1 MAAPQSGAV
10 EERGLFEFLI
20 RQRAC
25 PDALI
30 RRTNCHVP
38 IRPVSRRRAV
48 AVHALGLC
56 HWHPSC
62 RASCFGT
69 SSYPY
74 RHFRAV
80 RRRDR
85 CSGLG
90 RCLDDR
96 RLQQRGR
103 DRRTTLA
110 SRVLTDR
117 SGDECTRSRSAVR
130 LARSS
135 LAATARSQRST
146 GRAPAVLDPANAGL
160 SDGEGRSC
168 LRGRHAPRTVRRQWC
183 PCSLGL
189 PPERFAAPQR
199 DRSGKTRRSG
209 PRLPHGHH
217 HCA

>member
-1 MAAPQSGAV
+1 MAEPQGGAV
-10 EERGLFEFLI
+10 EERGLLEFLI

-25 PDALI
+25 PDAFI
-30 RRTNCHVP
+30 RRTNCHVS

-48 AVHALGLC
+48 AVQALGLC

-110 SRVLTDR
+110 SRSPHGSIWRRMYTKPKR
-117 SGDECTRSRSAVR
+117 GSTGSKQPCRRGTFA
-130 LARSS
+130 AKHRSS
-135 LAATARSQRST
+135 SSSSR
-146 GRAPAVLDPANAGL
+146 
-160 SDGEGRSC
+160 
-168 LRGRHAPRTVRRQWC
+168 PRQCW
-183 PCSLGL
+183 PG
-189 PPERFAAPQR
+189 
-199 DRSGKTRRSG
+199 
-209 PRLPHGHH
+209 
-217 HCA
+217 

>member
-1 MAAPQSGAV
+1 MAAPQGGAV
-10 EERGLFEFLI
+10 EERELLEFLI

-25 PDALI
+25 PDAFI
-30 RRTNCHVP
+30 RRTNCHVS

-48 AVHALGLC
+48 AVNAPGLC
-56 HWHPSC
+56 HRHPSC
-62 RASCFGT
+62 RASRFGT

-90 RCLDDR
+90 RCLDHR

-103 DRRTTLA
+103 DRCTALA

-117 SGDECTRSRSAVR
+117 SGDERARSGSAVR

-135 LAATARSQRST
+135 LAAAACAQRST

-160 SDGEGRSC
+160 ADGEGRSC
-168 LRGRHAPRTVRRQWC
+168 LCARHPTRSVRRQWC
-183 PCSLGL
+183 PCAVGQRS
-189 PPERFAAPQR
+189 ERLVGPQR
-199 DRSGKTRRSG
+199 DRSCETRQLGSH
-209 PRLPHGHH
+209 LPFGRDYR
-217 HCA
+217 A